1 MAVPTSRGQLI
12 NFGLRKLG
20 YPVLEINLD
29 TDQIHDALDDTLQL
43 YQERH
48 YNGIERMFLKYKI
61 TQEDIDR
68 GSAKGT
74 DGVGIVTTTGIQTS
88 NVTVTSN
95 FYENSNFIAVPDHVI
110 GVNKIFKFDSSA
122 NLISTG
128 AISGSGSVLVTGSG
142 TFEPTATNTYTGGT
156 TVDGGIIAAYTD
168 RNWGAVP
175 GSVDSDNII
184 LKNGGELYMAEQKQ
198 AIQPNTKVLA
208 QFIRDL
214 SFENILAQKG
224 LDTNTPP
231 DIKVQVNLDAKKRTT
246 DNQYEVLIK
255 LSVVSSAKKETS
267 EPSDDTKKS
276 KLFVAES
283 ENSKLFILEIEYGGI
298 FEVTGVPEDQ
308 IHPYLMIECPRILFP
323 YLRRIVGDVTRDG
336 GFPPL
341 NLEQINFLA
350 LYQNEVARRQA
361 EAEKA
366 TKN

>member
-1 MAVPTSRGQLI
+1 MPA
-12 NFGLRKLG
+12 
-20 YPVLEINLD
+20 
-29 TDQIHDALDDTLQL
+29 
-43 YQERH
+43 
-48 YNGIERMFLKYKI
+48 
-61 TQEDIDR
+61 
-68 GSAKGT
+68 
-74 DGVGIVTTTGIQTS
+74 
-88 NVTVTSN
+88 
-95 FYENSNFIAVPDHVI
+95 
-110 GVNKIFKFDSSA
+110 
-122 NLISTG
+122 
-128 AISGSGSVLVTGSG
+128 
-142 TFEPTATNTYTGGT
+142 
-156 TVDGGIIAAYTD
+156 
-168 RNWGAVP
+168 
-175 GSVDSDNII
+175 
-184 LKNGGELYMAEQKQ
+184 
-198 AIQPNTKVLA
+198 
-208 QFIRDL
+208 L
-214 SFENILAQKG
+214 SFSFHQS
-224 LDTNTPP
+224 
-231 DIKVQVNLDAKKRTT
+231 DIKSLLKKRTT

-350 LYQNEVARRQA
+350 LYQNEIARRQA

>member
-1 MAVPTSRGQLI
+1 
-12 NFGLRKLG
+12 
-20 YPVLEINLD
+20 
-29 TDQIHDALDDTLQL
+29 
-43 YQERH
+43 
-48 YNGIERMFLKYKI
+48 
-61 TQEDIDR
+61 
-68 GSAKGT
+68 
-74 DGVGIVTTTGIQTS
+74 
-88 NVTVTSN
+88 
-95 FYENSNFIAVPDHVI
+95 
-110 GVNKIFKFDSSA
+110 
-122 NLISTG
+122 
-128 AISGSGSVLVTGSG
+128 
-142 TFEPTATNTYTGGT
+142 
-156 TVDGGIIAAYTD
+156 
-168 RNWGAVP
+168 
-175 GSVDSDNII
+175 
-184 LKNGGELYMAEQKQ
+184 MAEQKQ

-231 DIKVQVNLDAKKRTT
+231 DIKVKVNLDAKKRKSE
-246 DNQYEVLIK
+246 NQYEIMIK
-255 LSVVSSAKKETS
+255 LSVVSSAKTEGS
-267 EPSDDTKKS
+267 SD
-276 KLFVAES
+276 S

-350 LYQNEVARRQA
+350 LYQNEIARRQA

>member
-1 MAVPTSRGQLI
+1 
-12 NFGLRKLG
+12 
-20 YPVLEINLD
+20 
-29 TDQIHDALDDTLQL
+29 
-43 YQERH
+43 
-48 YNGIERMFLKYKI
+48 
-61 TQEDIDR
+61 
-68 GSAKGT
+68 
-74 DGVGIVTTTGIQTS
+74 
-88 NVTVTSN
+88 
-95 FYENSNFIAVPDHVI
+95 
-110 GVNKIFKFDSSA
+110 
-122 NLISTG
+122 
-128 AISGSGSVLVTGSG
+128 
-142 TFEPTATNTYTGGT
+142 
-156 TVDGGIIAAYTD
+156 
-168 RNWGAVP
+168 
-175 GSVDSDNII
+175 
-184 LKNGGELYMAEQKQ
+184 MAEQKQ

-231 DIKVQVNLDAKKRTT
+231 DIKVKVNLDAKKRKSE
-246 DNQYEVLIK
+246 NQYEVLIK
-255 LSVVSSAKKETS
+255 LSVVSSAKTEGS
-267 EPSDDTKKS
+267 ND
-276 KLFVAES
+276 S

-350 LYQNEVARRQA
+350 LYQNEIARRQA

>member
-1 MAVPTSRGQLI
+1 
-12 NFGLRKLG
+12 
-20 YPVLEINLD
+20 
-29 TDQIHDALDDTLQL
+29 
-43 YQERH
+43 
-48 YNGIERMFLKYKI
+48 
-61 TQEDIDR
+61 
-68 GSAKGT
+68 
-74 DGVGIVTTTGIQTS
+74 
-88 NVTVTSN
+88 
-95 FYENSNFIAVPDHVI
+95 
-110 GVNKIFKFDSSA
+110 
-122 NLISTG
+122 
-128 AISGSGSVLVTGSG
+128 
-142 TFEPTATNTYTGGT
+142 
-156 TVDGGIIAAYTD
+156 
-168 RNWGAVP
+168 
-175 GSVDSDNII
+175 
-184 LKNGGELYMAEQKQ
+184 MAEQKQ

-231 DIKVQVNLDAKKRTT
+231 DIKVLVNLDAKKRKSE
-246 DNQYEVLIK
+246 NQYEVLIK
-255 LSVVSSAKKETS
+255 LSVVSSAKTED
-267 EPSDDTKKS
+267 PND
-276 KLFVAES
+276 S

-350 LYQNEVARRQA
+350 LYQKEIARRQA

>member
-1 MAVPTSRGQLI
+1 
-12 NFGLRKLG
+12 
-20 YPVLEINLD
+20 
-29 TDQIHDALDDTLQL
+29 
-43 YQERH
+43 
-48 YNGIERMFLKYKI
+48 
-61 TQEDIDR
+61 
-68 GSAKGT
+68 
-74 DGVGIVTTTGIQTS
+74 
-88 NVTVTSN
+88 
-95 FYENSNFIAVPDHVI
+95 
-110 GVNKIFKFDSSA
+110 
-122 NLISTG
+122 
-128 AISGSGSVLVTGSG
+128 
-142 TFEPTATNTYTGGT
+142 
-156 TVDGGIIAAYTD
+156 
-168 RNWGAVP
+168 
-175 GSVDSDNII
+175 
-184 LKNGGELYMAEQKQ
+184 MAEQKQ

-231 DIKVQVNLDAKKRTT
+231 DIKVKVNLDAKKRKSE
-246 DNQYEVLIK
+246 NQYEVLIK
-255 LSVVSSAKKETS
+255 LSVVSSAKTEDS
-267 EPSDDTKKS
+267 ND
-276 KLFVAES
+276 S

-350 LYQNEVARRQA
+350 LYQNEIARRQE

>member
-1 MAVPTSRGQLI
+1 
-12 NFGLRKLG
+12 
-20 YPVLEINLD
+20 
-29 TDQIHDALDDTLQL
+29 
-43 YQERH
+43 
-48 YNGIERMFLKYKI
+48 
-61 TQEDIDR
+61 
-68 GSAKGT
+68 
-74 DGVGIVTTTGIQTS
+74 
-88 NVTVTSN
+88 
-95 FYENSNFIAVPDHVI
+95 
-110 GVNKIFKFDSSA
+110 
-122 NLISTG
+122 
-128 AISGSGSVLVTGSG
+128 
-142 TFEPTATNTYTGGT
+142 
-156 TVDGGIIAAYTD
+156 
-168 RNWGAVP
+168 
-175 GSVDSDNII
+175 
-184 LKNGGELYMAEQKQ
+184 MAEQKQ

-231 DIKVQVNLDAKKRTT
+231 NIKVKVNLDAKKRKSK
-246 DNQYEVLIK
+246 NQYEILIK
-255 LSVVSSAKKETS
+255 LSVVSSAKTEDS
-267 EPSDDTKKS
+267 ND
-276 KLFVAES
+276 S

-350 LYQNEVARRQA
+350 LYQNEIARRQA